1 MDRVRLWGCLIVLV
15 MILIPSQ
22 SNADVPMLINYRGYV
37 DVSDPVIGLPTGALT
52 VDMAFSLFDTIQI
65 AGVTPLWTET
75 QTVQLLDGN
84 FAVILGS
91 VSPLSLDLFASSQRY
106 LSVSIGAVE
115 VVSPQLILSVPYAMQ
130 AGNVYSD
137 PAGKVGIGTTN
148 PATDLDVQGTLA
160 VSSKLGVGT
169 TSPSADLQVEGN
181 AKVDGNLTVMHS
193 QNALKVW
200 SSYQIPAH
208 IQGSNACIVIIQGA
222 TGAERGLEFR
232 DSTNATRWKVGL
244 DDIQPIQN
252 DFSIRQVD
260 DATPELIVTTSGNV
274 GIGVATPEVKL
285 AVDGAISGF
294 GIVPI
299 GSIIPWHKSIPGVP
313 PLPDGWVEC
322 NGQVLEAT
330 GSPLHGQVIPDLN
343 ASGRFLRGATE
354 SGILQDDMMQNH
366 THPDAGHYHSF
377 NLSNNGY
384 PDGGGDR
391 TPENYWMEWYRG
403 NNIWKNTNTTYANLQ
418 GPSEWG
424 GNSPRVGNETR
435 PVNMSVVWIM
445 RVK

>member
-1 MDRVRLWGCLIVLV
+1 MYTKRIPILFVLLSAA
-15 MILIPSQ
+15 LIPS
-22 SNADVPMLINYRGYV
+22 SASAEVPMLINYRGYV
-37 DVSDPVIGLPTGALT
+37 DVSDPAIGLPTGALT
-52 VDMAFSLFDTIQI
+52 VDMTFSLFDTIQI

-106 LSVSIGAVE
+106 LSVNIGAVE

-137 PAGKVGIGTTN
+137 PAGRVGIGTTN
-148 PATDLDVQGTLA
+148 PATDLDVLGTLA
-160 VSSKLGVGT
+160 VSNKLGVGT
-169 TSPSADLQVEGN
+169 HSPSADLQVEGSAQVN
-181 AKVDGNLTVMHS
+181 GNLTIVNT
-193 QNALKVW
+193 QKALKVW
-200 SSYQIPAH
+200 SAYSIPAH
-208 IQGSNACIVIIQGA
+208 FQGSDSCIVMIQGA

-232 DSTNATRWKVGL
+232 DNSNLSQWKMGLANTPPIENA
-244 DDIQPIQN
+244 
-252 DFSIRQVD
+252 FSIRQAD
-260 DATPELIVTTSGNV
+260 DATPELVVTTEGNV

-313 PLPDGWVEC
+313 ALPDGWVEC

-366 THPDAGHYHSF
+366 RHLDSGHYHSF

-384 PDGGGDR
+384 PDGHSDR
-391 TPENYWMEWYRG
+391 TANNYWMEHWRG
-403 NNIWKNTNTTYANLQ
+403 NNIWKNTNTTHADLQ
-418 GPSEWG
+418 GPSDWG
-424 GNSPRVGNETR
+424 GNTPRVGNETR